1 MNKEF
6 CPLCYSSKI
15 EFLVSKKVYKH
26 KRDFMFCINCEL
38 VFVPEKFHLSKQEQ
52 INRYLQH
59 NNNPYDSEYRKFLSK
74 IIEPLIDKIIPGAKG
89 LDYGS
94 GPGPTLSL
102 MLDELGYS
110 VNIYDIYFS
119 EDDSVLTFSYDFITC
134 SETAEHF
141 VSPREEFDK
150 LDKMLKNNGI
160 LAIMTSMLDSK
171 DNFKDWY
178 YNRDPTHL
186 SFYTKNTMIWIS
198 NKYNYEI
205 SFYGSSVILF
215 KKNISVN

>member
-160 LAIMTSMLDSK
+160 LVIMTSMLDSK

-186 SFYTKNTMIWIS
+186 SFYTKTTMIWIS

>member
-110 VNIYDIYFS
+110 VN
-119 EDDSVLTFSYDFITC
+119 TFCI
-134 SETAEHF
+134 
-141 VSPREEFDK
+141 P
-150 LDKMLKNNGI
+150 
-160 LAIMTSMLDSK
+160 
-171 DNFKDWY
+171 
-178 YNRDPTHL
+178 
-186 SFYTKNTMIWIS
+186 
-198 NKYNYEI
+198 
-205 SFYGSSVILF
+205 
-215 KKNISVN
+215 

>member
-1 MNKEF
+1 MK
-6 CPLCYSSKI
+6 
-15 EFLVSKKVYKH
+15 
-26 KRDFMFCINCEL
+26 
-38 VFVPEKFHLSKQEQ
+38 
-52 INRYLQH
+52 
-59 NNNPYDSEYRKFLSK
+59 LSK
-74 IIEPLIDKIIPGAKG
+74 IIEPLINKIIPGSKG

-160 LAIMTSMLDSK
+160 LVIMTSMLDSK
-171 DNFKDWY
+171 DNFKDSFIIF
-178 YNRDPTHL
+178 L
-186 SFYTKNTMIWIS
+186 SFIS
-198 NKYNYEI
+198 LGHSSKTITI
-205 SFYGSSVILF
+205 SEF
-215 KKNISVN
+215 KSF